1 MQLTLV
7 CSYNKIISDLITPH
21 WHWPAILHCSQHV
34 VGVEWALDL
43 YNEKFTV
50 IYTAYFAVTRM
61 YALAKGG
68 EIKIPMPVVGK
79 IGLAIYIS
87 RIQVQLI

>member
-1 MQLTLV
+1 
-7 CSYNKIISDLITPH
+7 
-21 WHWPAILHCSQHV
+21 
-34 VGVEWALDL
+34 L

-79 IGLAIYIS
+79 IGLACWATEFKCEY
-87 RIQVQLI
+87 VY